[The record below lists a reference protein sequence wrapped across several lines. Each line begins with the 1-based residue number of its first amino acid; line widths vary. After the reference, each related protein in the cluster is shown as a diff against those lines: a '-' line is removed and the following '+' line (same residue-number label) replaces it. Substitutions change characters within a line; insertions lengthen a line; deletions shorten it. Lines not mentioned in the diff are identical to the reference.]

1 MNNKKIDVG
10 IIGAGGSGIG
20 IHGRL
25 LSESKDR
32 FNIISFCDTDKEKLK
47 IAGEKFRVRTFT
59 SPKEFFRQRQM
70 ELVIIA
76 TRPHSTH
83 FLLALSAMQAG
94 KNVVVEKPMCIT
106 VEEAKKMIEVS
117 KKNKVF
123 LFPFQNQRWNLGFM
137 CFKEALEKK
146 VIGEVKFIEVRRNI
160 KCDDKGVVYE
170 FMPHFIDCILVL
182 LNFVNPVE
190 VSAILEN
197 PEGNWDELGFVSVN
211 IRFKNDVFVT
221 ISQLPDE
228 TPKTIHFYWY
238 AAGTEGSIWQE
249 NVYNKYDLL
258 YKNARHTGK
267 AQSFVPEFLETKIK
281 GEKEMKDDFSL
292 NFYDNVYQVLREG
305 KEQLVKPE
313 QVLIQIEI
321 IEKIIES
328 ARLGRAIKI

>member
-25 LSESKDR
+25 LSERKDK

-47 IAGEKFRVRTFT
+47 IAGEKFKVRTFT

-70 ELVIIA
+70 ELVIVA

-83 FLLALSAMQAG
+83 FSLALDAMQAG

-106 VEEAKKMIEVS
+106 VEEAKKMIEAS
-117 KKNKVF
+117 EKNKVF

-146 VIGEVKFIEVRRNI
+146 VTGQLKYIEVRRNI
-160 KCDDKGVVYE
+160 RGDDEGVVYE

-182 LNFVNPVE
+182 LNFDKPVE
-190 VSAILEN
+190 VNAVLKN
-197 PEGNWDELGFVSVN
+197 PEGKWDQLGFVYAG
-211 IRFKNDVFVT
+211 IRFQNGVFVT

-228 TPKTIHFYWY
+228 TAKTPHFYWY
-238 AAGTEGSIWQE
+238 AAGTEGSIWQD

-258 YKNARHTGK
+258 YKNARHTGR

-281 GEKEMKDDFSL
+281 GEKERKDDFTIS
-292 NFYDNVYQVLREG
+292 FYDNVYQVLREG
-305 KEQLVKPE
+305 RQQVVKPE
-313 QVLIQIEI
+313 HVLAQLEI
-321 IEKIIES
+321 IEKIIAS
-328 ARLGRAIKI
+328 ARAGRAIRI